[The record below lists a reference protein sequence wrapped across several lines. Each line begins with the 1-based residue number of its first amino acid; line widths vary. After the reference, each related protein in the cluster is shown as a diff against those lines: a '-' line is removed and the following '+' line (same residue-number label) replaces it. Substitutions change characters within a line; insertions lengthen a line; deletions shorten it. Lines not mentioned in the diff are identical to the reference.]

1 MKSHIE
7 LSNDLHHLT
16 EKAQLT
22 KIELAKQEVPHKLGL
37 YAIFI
42 DSIEDALPQR
52 SPFKDELKD
61 RTTNLLYV
69 GKAKRQSLKERL
81 VRQDLAGEGGSSTF
95 FRSIGAVLGYK
106 PEFGSLVGKQN
117 NYNYVFTEEDKKK
130 IVNWIDTFIR
140 VRWIETEVSALDERE
155 KQLIQ
160 SLCPLLNLDHNP
172 RKFIPLEILRQE
184 CRDIARSEH

>member
-7 LSNDLHHLT
+7 LNNVLHHLT
-16 EKAQLT
+16 EKAQLMRLE
-22 KIELAKQEVPHKLGL
+22 IAKQEVPHKPGL

-42 DSIEDALPQR
+42 DSIDDALPLK
-52 SPFKDELKD
+52 SPFKEELRE

-81 VRQDLAGEGGSSTF
+81 VRQDLSGERGSSTF

-106 PEFGSLVGKQN
+106 PEYGSLVGKKN
-117 NYNYVFTEEDKKK
+117 KNNYVFTDEDKKI

-140 VRWIETEVSALDERE
+140 VRWRETETSALDECE
-155 KQLIQ
+155 KHLIQ
-160 SLCPLLNLDHNP
+160 NLYPLLNLDHNP
-172 RKFIPLEILRQE
+172 RKFKPLEILRQE
-184 CRDIARSEH
+184 CREIARSEN